1 MLKSIF
7 VSAYTIYTFTL
18 NFALKAFS
26 FNLEIS
32 EANGQR
38 FNVNRVGLIEV

>member
-7 VSAYTIYTFTL
+7 VSAYTIFTFTL

-32 EANGQR
+32 EAKGLR
-38 FNVNRVGLIEV
+38 SNVIRVGLIEV